1 VNSPLQ
7 ASKAA
12 RTLIIPCILILIWAK
27 AVWHSSAQGSIRV
40 TLEDKIESLLKV

>member
-1 VNSPLQ
+1 MHLDLDM
-7 ASKAA
+7 AE
-12 RTLIIPCILILIWAK
+12 K